1 MQRLTVSQ
9 WYERQDEWVESVLNT
24 PGIAHY
30 CSGPDWG
37 RAAATTL
44 HEESDTLILNED
56 DHWVILS
63 KHQHS
68 ELGLIAHP
76 LEAAWGFTSP
86 FQGSDTHCNIQLL
99 QDGLKFPEW
108 EWNAACLSG
117 LSEDMA
123 NKLSDALEPTHRV
136 VIHPGIAFQR
146 ASLNNGLDGYCS
158 RRSSRFRKNIS
169 EAQDA
174 VRNAGIHY
182 SFVEPTLEDMQSIW
196 ARLLM
201 VETASWKWANGE
213 SVLQNQS
220 YFAFYQILLQLAS
233 ARRALHVGFAQLGE
247 KDVAYIVGGVL
258 GTEYRGFQMSFDNRL
273 RSLGLGN
280 AMQMAMI
287 EHLSSRSVATYDLGM
302 DIQYKSRWSDEK
314 IQLQTAFVFR
324 S

>member
-1 MQRLTVSQ
+1 
-9 WYERQDEWVESVLNT
+9 
-24 PGIAHY
+24 
-30 CSGPDWG
+30 
-37 RAAATTL
+37 
-44 HEESDTLILNED
+44 
-56 DHWVILS
+56 
-63 KHQHS
+63 
-68 ELGLIAHP
+68 
-76 LEAAWGFTSP
+76 
-86 FQGSDTHCNIQLL
+86 
-99 QDGLKFPEW
+99 
-108 EWNAACLSG
+108 
-117 LSEDMA
+117 
-123 NKLSDALEPTHRV
+123 
-136 VIHPGIAFQR
+136 
-146 ASLNNGLDGYCS
+146 
-158 RRSSRFRKNIS
+158 
-169 EAQDA
+169 
-174 VRNAGIHY
+174 
-182 SFVEPTLEDMQSIW
+182 IW